1 MKAILARLE
10 HRWCHCLVNAFEDFE
25 ARQAPRRSSE
35 KEARQYNWDTIEPE
49 RGRARERP
57 KEPSSA
63 NSTVQSGS
71 TTHSMARI
79 YPFRAWRYNPSV
91 VRLDDVVTQPYD
103 KISPAM
109 QQAYYERSPYNLVRI
124 ILGQPELFDD
134 EKGESV
140 YTRAARDFQA
150 WREQGVLIQEKA
162 TCVFAYAQR
171 FKVPGTDVVKERRGF
186 IALGKLH
193 DYAEKVVFRH
203 EQTLSKPKSD
213 RLNLLKA
220 THAHFGQIFMLY
232 SDPAGSV
239 EKVLYDGN
247 GPAEAEVTDEYGVLH
262 RLWRVSDPAA
272 IRLLA
277 AAMADKKLIIAD
289 GHHRYETALNYSKE
303 YAVEHAAAATAK
315 PEYGVNQ
322 LPQPAYP
329 EAAVM
334 MTFVNM
340 DSDGLVILP
349 THRVVHSLPGF
360 DPVAFAI
367 AAQEFFTVEPLDADD
382 AAGLMD
388 LLGRQEGT
396 AFIAV
401 TGAGAL
407 LLRSRPE
414 AVAVALASLPER
426 QRQLDLSHLHSI
438 VLDRLLGL
446 DAEKVREQ
454 TNIRYLRD
462 AGEAADM
469 VRRGE
474 ADVAFLTKPVSME
487 QLREVAFAGDVMP
500 QKSTDFFPKLLSGL
514 TIYALE

>member
-1 MKAILARLE
+1 MESKT
-10 HRWCHCLVNAFEDFE
+10 F
-25 ARQAPRRSSE
+25 P
-35 KEARQYNWDTIEPE
+35 
-49 RGRARERP
+49 
-57 KEPSSA
+57 
-63 NSTVQSGS
+63 
-71 TTHSMARI
+71 MARI
-79 YPFRAWRYNPSV
+79 YPFRAWRYNPSA
-91 VRLDDVVTQPYD
+91 VRLEDVVTQPYD

-109 QQAYYERSPYNLVRI
+109 QQAYYQRSPFNLVRI
-124 ILGQPELFDD
+124 ILGLPELFDA
-134 EKGESV
+134 ERGESV
-140 YTRAARDFQA
+140 YTRAARDFSA

-162 TCVFAYAQR
+162 PCIFAYSQR
-171 FKVPGTDVVKERRGF
+171 FKVPGTEIVKERRGF

-193 DYAEKVVFRH
+193 DYADQVVFRH

-239 EKVLYDGN
+239 EKNLYDKS

-272 IRLLA
+272 IRLVTT
-277 AAMADKKLIIAD
+277 AMADKKLIIAD

-303 YAVEHAAAATAK
+303 HAPAQ
-315 PEYGVNQ
+315 PVRSESNPSD

-349 THRVVHSLPGF
+349 THRVVHSLDGF
-360 DPVAFAI
+360 DPAAFKAK
-367 AAQEFFTVEPLDADD
+367 AAEFFEVEALPAVDASNYIET
-382 AAGLMD
+382 LKE
-388 LLGRQEGT
+388 QTGT
-396 AFIAV
+396 AFVAV
-401 TGAGAL
+401 TRDGAL
-407 LLRSRPE
+407 LLRSKPE
-414 AVAVALASLPER
+414 AVSAALAHLPER
-426 QRQLDLSHLHSI
+426 QRNLDLSHLHSI

-454 TNIRYLRD
+454 TNLRYLRD
-462 AGEAADM
+462 ATEAVEQ
-469 VRRGE
+469 VRRGQ
-474 ADVAFLTKPVSME
+474 ADIGFLTNPVSME
-487 QLREVAFAGDVMP
+487 QLKEVAFAGDVMP

-514 TIYALE
+514 TVYALD

>member
-1 MKAILARLE
+1 
-10 HRWCHCLVNAFEDFE
+10 
-25 ARQAPRRSSE
+25 
-35 KEARQYNWDTIEPE
+35 
-49 RGRARERP
+49 
-57 KEPSSA
+57 
-63 NSTVQSGS
+63 
-71 TTHSMARI
+71 MARI
-79 YPFRAWRYNPSV
+79 YPFRAWRYNPSS

-109 QQAYYERSPYNLVRI
+109 QQAYYQRSPFNLVRI
-124 ILGQPELFDD
+124 ILGLPELFDA
-134 EKGESV
+134 ERGESV
-140 YTRAARDFQA
+140 YTRAARDFRA
-150 WREQGVLIQEKA
+150 WREQGVLTQEKDP
-162 TCVFAYAQR
+162 CIFAYSQR
-171 FKVPGTDVVKERRGF
+171 FKVPGTEIVKERRGF
-186 IALGKLH
+186 IALGQLH
-193 DYAEKVVFRH
+193 DYADKVVFRH

-239 EKVLYDGN
+239 EKILYEGN

-262 RLWRVSDPAA
+262 RLWRINDPAV
-272 IRLLA
+272 IRLLTT
-277 AAMADKKLIIAD
+277 AMADRKLIIAD

-303 YAVEHAAAATAK
+303 HAPTSPAKYETSAT
-315 PEYGVNQ
+315 Q

-340 DSDGLVILP
+340 DSDGLVVLP
-349 THRVVHSLPGF
+349 THRVVHSLPAF
-360 DPVAFAI
+360 DPAAFAT
-367 AAQEFFTVEPLDADD
+367 AAQEFFTVEPLPTAE
-382 AAGLMD
+382 APNYVATLTA
-388 LLGRQEGT
+388 QQGT
-396 AFIAV
+396 AFVAV
-401 TGAGAL
+401 TRTGAF

-414 AVAVALASLPER
+414 TVAATLSALPER
-426 QRQLDLSHLHSI
+426 QRALDLSALHSI
-438 VLDRLLGL
+438 ILDRLLGL

-462 AGEAADM
+462 AGEAVDQ

-474 ADVAFLTKPVSME
+474 ADAVFLTNPVSME

-514 TIYALE
+514 TIYAHD